1 MKPDFLLCVGY
12 VGLFLAFL
20 SGYPAATADPTIP
33 LADPVTLH
41 LPELGMDIQ
50 RQKFFDEGTG
60 QAFRINKVMLP
71 DGSMEEV
78 TEDEVQTFIDMD
90 LQQYRARAGAI
101 HKPFYNK
108 IVQATRDDPEGLYP
122 VVVVAKQDGRPPLP
136 PVLPVDEARRLSDA
150 ERDRVIADRDAAVAS
165 ILTGAVGLAEEAVL
179 AEGGM
184 EVSAGGRLPVI
195 MARMHPADVLALA
208 THTDAIATLYEGD
221 RQPLAPLN
229 NSRCVTRA
237 LAVENVGVHAWDID
251 VAVVESG
258 AAEAVPCLDMT
269 INPASTGSPL
279 AYRKHA
285 THVSGVIGSK
295 DNIYRGMAPGA
306 NILSSDTVD
315 AGGLDAAITWALDEG
330 ADVFNFSVAYGNPNT
345 GGQAGF
351 EDEALDELVH
361 DYRRSVAVAAGNT
374 VLLGSDGNPVDG
386 CTATHHLTSP
396 AMGYNI
402 LAVANWEKVDPTDCS
417 ATNDQIH
424 ATSCYED
431 PISPNGDR
439 EEPDLAA
446 PGNPTSSTD
455 IGANGNACQIN
466 LNGGGTSLSAP
477 HVAGALALLIARDG
491 ALAQRPEAAR
501 AILMATALHDLEGSG
516 TVTEKDGAGGIDAA
530 AADQVARVGNYVA
543 GEFASGDLDA
553 DDRLTLG
560 QFDFTSST
568 QRFRVVLAWSNNT
581 AYTGIGLSSGY
592 ALADDLDLFLINT
605 ATNNVVQGGWSASH
619 DNSYEIFDL
628 IQPPTGTYK
637 LVLHAQP
644 TSIGL
649 ADGASVYYGAAWH
662 VENVCGSSDSDQ
674 DGVCDNV
681 DNCVHA
687 YNPDQAN
694 SDTDDFGDVCDNCD
708 FVNNNSQADLDEDE
722 VGDACDPDIDGD
734 GCDNDVDDD
743 PYNGLQDIGT
753 WQGVLCNPS
762 SGVLTGPAGANSD
775 LTDEE
780 LNMTEKLLNCEDPD
794 DDNDGIC
801 DGAQAFP
808 PGTPG
813 AEDGCEAG
821 PDPCPISDGTNP
833 GLCLKI
839 VACDENPAWFLGCLL
854 GDCVE
859 FFLKIESLIN
869 PNPILVER
877 FQIANQTL
885 YLSPAGGETLA
896 DLKQKVSGGS
906 LGQQAASLAGPTT
919 QDPPRVERRHG
930 VVGSSQRTATL
941 AAPAR
946 EDRLRMELW
955 RRGAGTEPDR
965 FVALVAEYAPADVVG
980 EVGAGRYLAVTPP
993 DAEGGTEVQVG
1004 ASWLVGAPPETA
1016 WLDADGDAFPDTY
1029 DNCVL
1034 AADPDQRD
1042 TDRDR
1047 IGNQC
1052 DADYDNDGVV
1062 STPDLVIFRK
1072 ALFTT
1077 DNENA
1082 DHDGNGVVST
1092 PDLILFRQQLF
1103 NPDAPGPSGFVIP
1116 TR

>member
-1 MKPDFLLCVGY
+1 MKPDFLLCVGC
-12 VGLFLAFL
+12 VGLLLAFL

-33 LADPVTLH
+33 LADPVTLR
-41 LPELGMDIQ
+41 LPELGMEIR

-60 QAFRINKVMLP
+60 QAFRINQVVLP
-71 DGSMEEV
+71 GGATREV
-78 TEDEVQTFIDMD
+78 TEDEVQAYMDAD

-101 HKPFYNK
+101 DRSFYEK
-108 IVQATRDDPEGLYP
+108 MVQAAQVDPEGLYP
-122 VVVVAKQDGRPPLP
+122 IVVIAKQDDRPPLP
-136 PVLPVDEARRLSDA
+136 PVLTVDEARRLSDA
-150 ERDRVIADRDAAVAS
+150 ERDRLIADRDAAVAS
-165 ILTGAVGLAEEAVL
+165 LLAGSVGLAEEAVL
-179 AEGGM
+179 AAGGM
-184 EVSAGGRLPVI
+184 EVSAGERLPIVT
-195 MARMHPADVLALA
+195 ARMHPADVLSLA
-208 THTDAIATLYEGD
+208 THTDALANLYEGG
-221 RQPLAPLN
+221 QQAVAPLN
-229 NSRCVTRA
+229 NSGCVTRA
-237 LAVENVGVHAWDID
+237 FAVENLGVHAWDID
-251 VAVVESG
+251 VAVLENG
-258 AAEAVPCLDMT
+258 EAEAVPCLDMT
-269 INPASTGSPL
+269 INPASTGASL
-279 AYRKHA
+279 AFRKHA
-285 THVSGVIGSK
+285 TNVAGVVGSK
-295 DNIYRGMAPGA
+295 DNVYRGMAPGA
-306 NILSSDTVD
+306 NILSSDIDD
-315 AGGLDAAITWALDEG
+315 AGGLEAAIAWALDEG
-330 ADVFNFSVAYGNPNT
+330 ADIFNFSIAYEPYNSA
-345 GGQAGF
+345 QAQSQ
-351 EDEALDELVH
+351 DEALDELVH

-374 VLLGSDGNPVDG
+374 ANLASDGSLVPG
-386 CTATHHLTSP
+386 CDMTHTVSTP
-396 AMGYNI
+396 AKGYNV
-402 LAVANWEKVDPTDCS
+402 LAVANWEKVNPTDCS
-417 ATNDQIH
+417 ASNDQIH
-424 ATSCYED
+424 ATSCYAD

-466 LNGGGTSLSAP
+466 FNGGGTSLSAP

-501 AILMATALHDLEGSG
+501 AILMATAVHNLGGSG
-516 TVTEKDGAGGIDAA
+516 VVSEKEGAGGIDAA

-543 GEFASGDLDA
+543 GEFDSGDLDA

-628 IQPPTGTYK
+628 IQPPAGTYK
-637 LVLHAQP
+637 LVLQAHP
-644 TSIGL
+644 MTDFGL

-662 VENVCGSSDSDQ
+662 VENQCDSSDSDL

-681 DNCVHA
+681 DNCVHD

-743 PYNGLQDIGT
+743 PYDGLQDIGT

-775 LTDEE
+775 LADEE

-801 DGAQAFP
+801 DGVQALP

-821 PDPCPISDGTNP
+821 PDPCPITDGTNP
-833 GLCLKI
+833 VLCLKI
-839 VACDENPAWFLGCLL
+839 VACAENPAWFLGCLL
-854 GDCVE
+854 SDCVE
-859 FFLKIESLIN
+859 FFLKIDSLIN

-885 YLSPAGGETLA
+885 YLSPSAGETLA
-896 DLKQKVSGGS
+896 DLKQKVSGGNQ
-906 LGQQAASLAGPTT
+906 GQQAVSLAGPTT

-930 VVGSSQRTATL
+930 VVGSSQQTATL